1 MHSRLGAIL
10 SKPMEVSTHRDAIT
24 LGGSSKILF
33 IAEVMGKEW
42 PAGREGIDTRLMLKN
57 KLEVWKWKMCRVT
70 VSYLSCSI
78 AKR

>member
-42 PAGREGIDTRLMLKN
+42 PAGREGIDPRLMLTN
-57 KLEVWKWKMCRVT
+57 KFKVWKWKMCRVT
-70 VSYLSCSI
+70 SFLFYC
-78 AKR
+78 